1 MSSKK
6 LTAMIDEEVMRE
18 VKARAAMRGMSITQ
32 VVEVMLKRWIEEDK
46 EIKEEMKREQERE
59 RKRKRAW

>member
-18 VKARAAMRGMSITQ
+18 VKARAAMRGMSI
-32 VVEVMLKRWIEEDK
+32 LLHLYWSDPY
-46 EIKEEMKREQERE
+46 
-59 RKRKRAW
+59 